1 MRVAD
6 LKGRVR
12 VIWSDEFTQQVD
24 AIQRS
29 LSCVLPVQPLRLDIP
44 GRYFVAEFLVNQRF
58 VAIWYEPGDD
68 YLYTLVRLACDATR
82 EPLKKAVGALVR
94 RHGEELVRQKREEF
108 RRIASPDLTLTFNR
122 IASDLYVFA
131 TLSGT

>member
-1 MRVAD
+1 
-6 LKGRVR
+6 
-12 VIWSDEFTQQVD
+12 VIWADEFTQQVE

-29 LSCVLPVQPLRLDIP
+29 LSRALSVQPHRLDLP
-44 GRYFVAEFLVNQRF
+44 GRYFVAEFLVDQRP
-58 VAIWYEPGDD
+58 AEIWYEPGDD
-68 YLYTLVRLACDATR
+68 YLYTVVSSTCDDAR
-82 EPLKKAVGALVR
+82 ERLKKAVGALVR

-108 RRIASPDLTLTFNR
+108 RRVASSDLTLTFKR